1 VTDAKTRAA
10 QDSRALEDSRVAQD
24 ARAPG
29 ASPAGKPPRSVSI
42 AFSVIDVVAS
52 HPDSGPSAVARSLG
66 IAKSTASS
74 MLSALA
80 DRGVLEHS
88 GGGRYRLG
96 LKMFEYGHLALSHVN
111 LFEVSVPVLE
121 RLRDRVRD
129 LVQLAVPVGA
139 EVLYLDRLEAQTL
152 DTRFHDGTWRR
163 LPAHSSSSGRAIAAF
178 NPAVAQA
185 IFAAGLQRWTRYT
198 MVDPER
204 LPLLLDEVR
213 ERGYS
218 FTEDELEEGI
228 ASVAAPVLL
237 TDGQRSRAIAAVS
250 VVGPT
255 ARMRREGVAAVATH
269 VRRAAG
275 EISAKLGRPDAER
288 M

>member
-1 VTDAKTRAA
+1 M
-10 QDSRALEDSRVAQD
+10 
-24 ARAPG
+24 
-29 ASPAGKPPRSVSI
+29 
-42 AFSVIDVVAS
+42 IDVVAA
-52 HPDSGPSAVARSLG
+52 HPDSGPTAVASRLG

-74 MLSALA
+74 TLTALA
-80 DRGVLEHS
+80 DRGVLEHT

-129 LVQLAVPVGA
+129 LVQLAVPMGA

-178 NPAVAQA
+178 NPGVTQA
-185 IFAAGLQRWTRYT
+185 IFAAGLERWTRYT
-198 MVDPER
+198 MVDPQR
-204 LPLLLDEVR
+204 LRLLLAEVR
-213 ERGYS
+213 ELGYS
-218 FTEDELEEGI
+218 FTEDELKEGI

-237 TDGQRSRAIAAVS
+237 ADGQRLRAIAAVS

-255 ARMRREGVAAVATH
+255 PRLRREGVKVIAAH
-269 VRRAAG
+269 VKRAAA
-275 EISAKLGRPDAER
+275 EIGGSLSGVQL
-288 M
+288 